1 MGCIKSK
8 KPIIPVFIKN
18 SSPEFS
24 HSNHIKSIQND
35 PEILLNDST
44 KNLAQTANSLSNK
57 IRIGINIKE
66 NKTRGEDNYTVLS
79 KIGKASFGSVYKV
92 LDKHNTIIR
101 AMKVISREAISYQDD
116 EKVFLKEIEILTK
129 LEHPNIIKI
138 IEYYTDDINYYII
151 MEYIEG
157 GELYDVINKMQTL
170 TESKAA
176 YIMKQILCALN
187 YLHSFNIVHRDIKP
201 ENMLVESTS
210 KDDKINIKLIDFV
223 TCHYVKENESFSQK
237 IGSPY
242 YMAPEVLNKKYNQKC
257 DIWSAGV
264 ILYILLIGS
273 PPFNGNNLKELFHAI
288 KKGVFNKEGDEW
300 NQISSNAKDL
310 ISKML
315 LVDPE
320 ERISAQASLE
330 HPWFD
335 ILNQN
340 GNTTQMENFPNVLT
354 NIWTF
359 NVKEKLQQAAIAY
372 IMHSLYLNKEMIS
385 YEEFLRAGVNQKEL
399 LDENNL
405 RLSFDRFDLNKD
417 GMLSKEEL
425 RLVLGATE
433 YDYINTLLK
442 LIDENK
448 DDCLSFDEFKTLMK
462 EVVLSNKN
470 DTHFFFNRPESS
482 SNLSVEGQNIK

>member
-1 MGCIKSK
+1 
-8 KPIIPVFIKN
+8 
-18 SSPEFS
+18 
-24 HSNHIKSIQND
+24 
-35 PEILLNDST
+35 
-44 KNLAQTANSLSNK
+44 
-57 IRIGINIKE
+57 
-66 NKTRGEDNYTVLS
+66 
-79 KIGKASFGSVYKV
+79 
-92 LDKHNTIIR
+92 
-101 AMKVISREAISYQDD
+101 
-116 EKVFLKEIEILTK
+116 
-129 LEHPNIIKI
+129 
-138 IEYYTDDINYYII
+138 

-157 GELYDVINKMQTL
+157 GELYDVITKMQTL
-170 TESKAA
+170 TESKTA
-176 YIMKQILCALN
+176 YIMKQILYVIN

-210 KDDKINIKLIDFV
+210 KDDKINIKLIDFG
-223 TCHYVKENESFSQK
+223 TCNYVKENDNLIQK

-242 YMAPEVLNKKYNQKC
+242 CMAPEVLNKKYNQKC

-340 GNTTQMENFPNVLT
+340 GNLSLTQMENLPNVLT

-359 NVKEKLQQAAIAY
+359 NAKEKLQQVTIAY
-372 IMHSLYLNKEMIS
+372 IMHSLYSNNEISALSKIFSALDVNENGILSYGEIKEGFDKYYGKSISLVKLKDIDSNLDGMIS
-385 YEEFLRAGVNQKEL
+385 YEEFLRPGVNQKEL

-417 GMLSKEEL
+417 GKLLKEEL
-425 RLVLGATE
+425 RLVLGTTE